1 MCQVIHVAD
10 FSEDIIDDVNQL
22 LGSEE
27 FFNSVP
33 DDLFDEECFL
43 MSTEPVIA
51 TEHSPV
57 SESDYDVAL
66 APEISTESPATVT
79 PVHAV

>member
-43 MSTEPVIA
+43 MSSEPVSVA
-51 TEHSPV
+51 QDSTV
-57 SESDYDVAL
+57 SESDYDVSL
-66 APEISTESPATVT
+66 AQKISTGSPATVT
-79 PVHAV
+79 PVHAA